1 MTAPFDADPLVLF
14 ARPVPPL
21 DTDPAVLFA
30 EPVVLFAEP
39 VVLFAEPVVLL
50 AEPVA
55 LFADPVCEG
64 EDVTVFEATDW
75 SSFSKSLVV
84 GALKGTT
91 VPVVASVSGLAA
103 DIVVRGVA

>member
-1 MTAPFDADPLVLF
+1 MTVPFDADPPVLF
-14 ARPVPPL
+14 AEPVPPL
-21 DTDPAVLFA
+21 DTDPAVPLDEAAVLLA
-30 EPVVLFAEP
+30 EPVALF
-39 VVLFAEPVVLL
+39 

-64 EDVTVFEATDW
+64 EDVTVFEDADW
-75 SSFSKSLVV
+75 SNFSKSLVV

-103 DIVVRGVA
+103 DVTARGVA